1 MVELRPNK
9 ITCVETFSTVS
20 VCSRCSENMPLA
32 GPSFFPKVSHHK
44 LSRIE
49 SLLLGSVQLVDP
61 GHLSLE
67 MSREALSA
75 VLCTAL

>member
-1 MVELRPNK
+1 
-9 ITCVETFSTVS
+9 
-20 VCSRCSENMPLA
+20 MPLA